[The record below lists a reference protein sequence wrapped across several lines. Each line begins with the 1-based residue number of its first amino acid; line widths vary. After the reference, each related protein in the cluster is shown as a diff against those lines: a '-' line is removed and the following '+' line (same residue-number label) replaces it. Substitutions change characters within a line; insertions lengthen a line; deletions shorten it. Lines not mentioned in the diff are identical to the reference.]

1 MTATTSDAPHLRILA
16 VSGSRADWGY
26 LVKPIE
32 ALKADPAFDVLLA
45 VTGQHLEERS
55 GRTIDNIRNA
65 GFAVDDIIEPHLA
78 GDSAEETTAALAHI
92 ASGMG
97 KVIAARKPHLMLL
110 LGDRYETLACA
121 SAAMLARVPI
131 AHLCGGDISEGAVDD
146 VIRHAVSKLSHLH
159 FPTNSDAARRLRQ
172 MGEAPERVHMVGST
186 GLDLLLATPIMPR
199 DDFFARLKLQ
209 PRKHMLLVTMH
220 PVTLAADPAAE
231 AKALVTALA
240 ALGDDVEL
248 IISGTNAD
256 TGRHGITRLLENL
269 AATRSGTVLVP
280 SLGNALFVNALAHC
294 DCMVGNSS
302 SGLYEAPSL
311 GIPTVNVGIR
321 QQGRLRASSV
331 TDCAAEPE
339 VIRAA
344 IVAALGRGRVSTRN
358 PYGDGH
364 ASRRIVEVLKALGD
378 PALLLHKTFHEVGEE
393 P

>member
-1 MTATTSDAPHLRILA
+1 
-16 VSGSRADWGY
+16 
-26 LVKPIE
+26 
-32 ALKADPAFDVLLA
+32 
-45 VTGQHLEERS
+45 
-55 GRTIDNIRNA
+55 
-65 GFAVDDIIEPHLA
+65 
-78 GDSAEETTAALAHI
+78 
-92 ASGMG
+92 
-97 KVIAARKPHLMLL
+97 MLL

-131 AHLCGGDISEGAVDD
+131 VHLCGGDISEGAVDD

-199 DDFFARLKLQ
+199 DAFFDRLKLQ

-220 PVTLAADPAAE
+220 PVTLADPAAE
-231 AKALVTALA
+231 ARALVTALA
-240 ALGDDVEL
+240 ALGDDVGL

-256 TGRHGITRLLENL
+256 TGRHGITRLLEDL
-269 AATRSGTVLVP
+269 AATRPGTVLVP

-302 SGLYEAPSL
+302 LGLYEAPSL

-331 TDCAAEPE
+331 TDCAAEPD

-364 ASRRIVEVLKALGD
+364 ASRRIVEVLKTLGD